1 MRSLLR
7 FFLQTLA
14 YQVLSIES
22 LMPLGEPLLTWRGFW
37 FALLICPDSYRS
49 LDVTLEF
56 LYVGIRAVVVVVAA
70 AAAAVA
76 AAR

>member
-1 MRSLLR
+1 
-7 FFLQTLA
+7 
-14 YQVLSIES
+14 
-22 LMPLGEPLLTWRGFW
+22 MPLGEPLLTWRGFW
-37 FALLICPDSYRS
+37 FALLICPDSYGS